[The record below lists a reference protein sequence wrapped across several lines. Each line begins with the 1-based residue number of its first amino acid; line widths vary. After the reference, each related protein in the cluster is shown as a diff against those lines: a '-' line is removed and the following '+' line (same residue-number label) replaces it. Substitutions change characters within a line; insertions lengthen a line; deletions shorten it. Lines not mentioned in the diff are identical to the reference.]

1 MVNIVNQS
9 ATSIGGFRHYSGLLP
24 AVPADGASHAR
35 ASVRVYHIPA
45 ANAVAMFRGDIAII
59 PDADDVVASVGAGD
73 LPANISA
80 PSASVV
86 IGNGGGSG
94 LGNAAIAPN
103 IARFVIGDTDS
114 LIAGVI
120 VGWGPITLYQAK
132 NGFQYA
138 PAAVECWAFV
148 ETDPNVEM
156 YATMPTVPGVTIANA
171 IGGGCSVQD
180 NAGFQS
186 LRFGVSGQS
195 INPGTVAAA
204 QGTLPLKILSSGEQ
218 IGNDIAATGSVAKV
232 TFNKTRHMW
241 GTGVRA

>member
-1 MVNIVNQS
+1 VVNIVN
-9 ATSIGGFRHYSGLLP
+9 SIGGGFRAYSGLLP
-24 AVPADGASHAR
+24 AAPGAGDSNVR
-35 ASVRVYHIPA
+35 ASVRVFHIPA
-45 ANAVAMFRGDIAII
+45 ANLVATFRGDIAII
-59 PDADDVVASVGAGD
+59 PDADDVTTSLGAGD

-120 VGWGPITLYQAK
+120 VGWGPITLYMAK
-132 NGFQYA
+132 NGFQYV
-138 PAAVECWAFV
+138 PASTEAWAFV
-148 ETDPNVEM
+148 ETDPRVEM
-156 YATMPTVPGVTIANA
+156 YATMPTVPTPTVANA
-171 IGGGCSVQD
+171 IGGGCTVKD
-180 NAGFQS
+180 NAGSQS
-186 LRFGVSGQS
+186 TRFGISGQS
-195 INPGTVAAA
+195 IDPASVVAA

-218 IGNDIAATGSVAKV
+218 IGDDITAVNSVVKV
-232 TFNKTRHMW
+232 TFNMTRHMY